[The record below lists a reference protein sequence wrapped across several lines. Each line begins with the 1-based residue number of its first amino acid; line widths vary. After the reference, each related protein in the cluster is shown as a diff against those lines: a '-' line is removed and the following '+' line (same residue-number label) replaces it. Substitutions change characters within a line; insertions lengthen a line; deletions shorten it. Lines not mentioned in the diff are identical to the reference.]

1 MPPKVRKNSPK
12 LLLFIAQLYELWSN
26 SKKWLVSRNTPLRS
40 AGGWSQRHAWQCA
53 QSSVSCRCCDHASS
67 WSWSDAP
74 RWDTEPCGI
83 VWPHNVLQSVAGTWH
98 TSLSQQCNP
107 VVNMEQ
113 LQDSLNL
120 KKKNVSAYYTFK
132 KGCVSELVIDWT
144 TTDYSQWINKD
155 IFSARSI
162 AHQANKLMSR
172 SDSCLTHEKKKK
184 KKILV
189 LMLTCR
195 EMSLIWTSSVLH
207 LPKSLISG
215 VSATAVVLSQ
225 SVTGKLKENAYSSIH
240 LRYWHLR
247 VTCVFVFNR
256 YFKETRG
263 IRRRAAVTPQA
274 RLKACFTP
282 RSLS

>member
-1 MPPKVRKNSPK
+1 MQHN
-12 LLLFIAQLYELWSN
+12 LELWSN
-26 SKKWLVSRNTPLRS
+26 SKKWLVSRNTPLQL

-53 QSSVSCRCCDHASS
+53 RSSVSCRCCDHASS

-74 RWDTEPCGI
+74 RWGTGPCGN
-83 VWPHNVLQSVAGTWH
+83 VWLHNVLQSVAGTWH

-107 VVNMEQ
+107 VVNIEQ
-113 LQDSLNL
+113 LQDSFN
-120 KKKNVSAYYTFK
+120 KKKQFICILQVW
-132 KGCVSELVIDWT
+132 KGFVSELVIDWT

-172 SDSCLTHEKKKK
+172 SDSCLTHGGRG
-184 KKILV
+184 KKITLV
-189 LMLTCR
+189 LVLTCR

-225 SVTGKLKENAYSSIH
+225 SVTGS
-240 LRYWHLR
+240 
-247 VTCVFVFNR
+247 
-256 YFKETRG
+256 
-263 IRRRAAVTPQA
+263 
-274 RLKACFTP
+274 
-282 RSLS
+282 